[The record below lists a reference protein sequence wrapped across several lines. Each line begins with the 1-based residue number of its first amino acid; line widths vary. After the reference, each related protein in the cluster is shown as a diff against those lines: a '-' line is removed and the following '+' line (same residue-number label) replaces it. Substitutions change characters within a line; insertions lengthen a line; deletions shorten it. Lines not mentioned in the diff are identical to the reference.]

1 MSEWKKELIEE
12 LNGLRE
18 KNKGLEKIVIN
29 LEEVVKKSS
38 SELTKTNKKLKKEID
53 ERKRTE
59 ELLHIS
65 ETRNKALLNAIPD
78 LIFLQSKDGVYLDY
92 NVPSSYNFVP
102 ENYLYKTMDK
112 VLPPDIAETARNL
125 FKKTLDTGEIK
136 TLEYSLAADG
146 KVNYYEA
153 RIVPYGNDYVVS
165 IVRNVTARKKAEK
178 FLEQR
183 LSMEKLVSSISARF
197 INLLPGEVDRE
208 IERAL
213 KNILKFE
220 GVHRSYIALLSDDNR
235 IVEHIYEAHAKGLK
249 KRFKNLAGQP
259 RRKFSW
265 LLEKLETL
273 KELSIQDTE
282 EMPDE
287 GKEEKEVLK
296 RAGVRSILA
305 IPLILNK
312 KLTGILG
319 FQTEKVKKEWNKE
332 DIRLLKLLGE
342 IFISVLERK
351 KSEEKLKHRLEMEA
365 LVSTISNRFI
375 NLSIEEIDREI
386 EITLKTI
393 LGFEGVDRCYL
404 MFFSEDGKRIEHIYE
419 SHSKRVRRK
428 AEEFTGRLLNHA
440 SGIMKKLKKFEIINI
455 PCTSE
460 VSPELAKEKEIWQK
474 TDVRSILSIPLALNR
489 KLIGCMGFQTETTET
504 NWKDEDIKLLKL
516 AGEIFINVLQR
527 KVAEKSLT
535 HRLSMEKLVST
546 ISNRFINLT
555 ADEMDRNIN
564 RALEA
569 TGKFVGLDRC
579 YIYLFTDDCKQIKKG
594 YEWHAENLKARLEEN
609 TGDSLEHYQ
618 WSMNKLKNFEYIYI
632 SSLKE
637 LPPEAIAE
645 KETWGAKNI
654 KSVLSF
660 PVVIG
665 KVLTGYMGF
674 AFERCERIWREE
686 DIRLTRMICEI
697 FTNAIERKRSDRAL
711 REAHNELEKRVKER
725 TSELMFLNRQLSKE
739 IEERKWVETVLR
751 NSESDYRKLSYQF
764 TTLLDAISEPLLLL
778 NPALKVRWKNKFAS
792 ILFNSDDPD
801 IYVKH
806 CRDLEPSCP
815 CIKSFISGKEEVA
828 RFSYKERLFE
838 IKTFPVKEGKEIINV
853 IAMFIYI
860 TEKVNIEAETIRIS
874 QLASIGEL
882 AAGIAHEINNP
893 ITGIIS
899 WADYL
904 IDEFKKD
911 SPEYDIISRI
921 ISEGE
926 RIAYIVKSLLSFSR
940 PGDMYRSP
948 IQIADLLYA
957 SIYLTTSAME
967 KEGIKLKMNISSQL
981 PEINAQPQEI
991 QQVFFNLI
999 SNARYALNERY
1010 TGPDENKVLEVSCHE
1025 ILINEKLYIQ
1035 IIFHDKGTGISGDI
1049 INKIKNPF
1057 FTTKPKRK
1065 GTGLGLSIS
1074 HGIINSHKGRLYFD
1088 TVEGE
1093 FTKAIIELPAE
1104 GE

>member
-1 MSEWKKELIEE
+1 
-12 LNGLRE
+12 
-18 KNKGLEKIVIN
+18 
-29 LEEVVKKSS
+29 
-38 SELTKTNKKLKKEID
+38 
-53 ERKRTE
+53 
-59 ELLHIS
+59 
-65 ETRNKALLNAIPD
+65 
-78 LIFLQSKDGVYLDY
+78 
-92 NVPSSYNFVP
+92 
-102 ENYLYKTMDK
+102 
-112 VLPPDIAETARNL
+112 
-125 FKKTLDTGEIK
+125 
-136 TLEYSLAADG
+136 
-146 KVNYYEA
+146 
-153 RIVPYGNDYVVS
+153 
-165 IVRNVTARKKAEK
+165 
-178 FLEQR
+178 
-183 LSMEKLVSSISARF
+183 
-197 INLLPGEVDRE
+197 
-208 IERAL
+208 
-213 KNILKFE
+213 
-220 GVHRSYIALLSDDNR
+220 
-235 IVEHIYEAHAKGLK
+235 
-249 KRFKNLAGQP
+249 
-259 RRKFSW
+259 
-265 LLEKLETL
+265 
-273 KELSIQDTE
+273 
-282 EMPDE
+282 
-287 GKEEKEVLK
+287 
-296 RAGVRSILA
+296 
-305 IPLILNK
+305 
-312 KLTGILG
+312 
-319 FQTEKVKKEWNKE
+319 
-332 DIRLLKLLGE
+332 
-342 IFISVLERK
+342 
-351 KSEEKLKHRLEMEA
+351 
-365 LVSTISNRFI
+365 
-375 NLSIEEIDREI
+375 
-386 EITLKTI
+386 
-393 LGFEGVDRCYL
+393 
-404 MFFSEDGKRIEHIYE
+404 
-419 SHSKRVRRK
+419 
-428 AEEFTGRLLNHA
+428 
-440 SGIMKKLKKFEIINI
+440 
-455 PCTSE
+455 
-460 VSPELAKEKEIWQK
+460 
-474 TDVRSILSIPLALNR
+474 
-489 KLIGCMGFQTETTET
+489 
-504 NWKDEDIKLLKL
+504 
-516 AGEIFINVLQR
+516 
-527 KVAEKSLT
+527 
-535 HRLSMEKLVST
+535 
-546 ISNRFINLT
+546 
-555 ADEMDRNIN
+555 
-564 RALEA
+564 
-569 TGKFVGLDRC
+569 
-579 YIYLFTDDCKQIKKG
+579 
-594 YEWHAENLKARLEEN
+594 
-609 TGDSLEHYQ
+609 
-618 WSMNKLKNFEYIYI
+618 
-632 SSLKE
+632 
-637 LPPEAIAE
+637 
-645 KETWGAKNI
+645 
-654 KSVLSF
+654 
-660 PVVIG
+660 
-665 KVLTGYMGF
+665 
-674 AFERCERIWREE
+674 
-686 DIRLTRMICEI
+686 MICEI